1 MRELR
6 LFVAL
11 GQRPCCCSDRFVARA
26 VRVVCKSLLIA
37 EDIARRMHGG
47 QRKSRRA
54 QPRGTQRDAHAGP
67 LRLAAAQLGLAQ
79 SHIFLSAKRVQI
91 FG

>member
-11 GQRPCCCSDRFVARA
+11 GQRPCCRSDRFALRA
-26 VRVVCKSLLIA
+26 MRVVCKSLLIA
-37 EDIARRMHGG
+37 EDIARRTHGW
-47 QRKSRRA
+47 QRKSCRA
-54 QPRGTQRDAHAGP
+54 QPRRTQRDTHAGP
-67 LRLAAAQLGLAQ
+67 LRLAAAQLGVAQ